1 MGGSTCLLKHKTL
14 WQLFYDIKQ
23 SITLLPG
30 FVNPC
35 FRVWLF
41 QMANI
46 NEQIKNQVSGALL
59 YKIPKE
65 NRGPSVSSKTK
76 AQWKKEREREVESID

>member
-1 MGGSTCLLKHKTL
+1 
-14 WQLFYDIKQ
+14 
-23 SITLLPG
+23 
-30 FVNPC
+30 
-35 FRVWLF
+35 
-41 QMANI
+41 MANI